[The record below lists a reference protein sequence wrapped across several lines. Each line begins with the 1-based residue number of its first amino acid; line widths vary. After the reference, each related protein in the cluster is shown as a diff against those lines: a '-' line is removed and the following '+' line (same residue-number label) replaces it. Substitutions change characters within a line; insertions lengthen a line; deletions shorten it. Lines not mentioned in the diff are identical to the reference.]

1 MKANTAFN
9 TFLSA
14 WIKWEYASRNGAKK
28 LSDIRKAMG
37 TKTRRID
44 QVKLAEEYVMYYEN
58 NNLDGNL
65 QKLYRMAALP
75 EGITQRN
82 IFDRFIVEFGCDITK
97 LSELMILIKNIMI
110 SAAQQKLTY
119 YYFKGDGVRATEGF
133 KDVQTYFFKIRR
145 AFDDR
150 VWHYR
155 NNSLHNAKKDANKI
169 LKKMKRYSQESIVR
183 AIFSELKVK
192 YPWYTWAVAAV
203 KGDLPKIR
211 SLDWRGTYF
220 KLEDRS
226 DPDKVKDYIVAYEDT
241 KSSTNCI
248 EIKQAKTL
256 LVFKRC
262 DGCNSDYIYAAD
274 NIMSKKRCGSVKRLL
289 TFHTKLPIV
298 HIRS

>member
-1 MKANTAFN
+1 
-9 TFLSA
+9 
-14 WIKWEYASRNGAKK
+14 
-28 LSDIRKAMG
+28 MG

-44 QVKLAEEYVMYYEN
+44 QVKLAEEYVKYYEN

-65 QKLYRMAALP
+65 QNLYRMAALP

-82 IFDRFIVEFGCDITK
+82 IFDRFIAEYGCDITK
-97 LSELMILIKNIMI
+97 LSELMILIKNIMT

-150 VWHYR
+150 VWHCR
-155 NNSLHNAKKDANKI
+155 SNSLDNAKKDANKI
-169 LKKMKRYSQESIVR
+169 LKKMKGFSQESIVR
-183 AIFSELKVK
+183 SIFSELKVK
-192 YPWYTWAVAAV
+192 YPWYIWAVAAV

-211 SLDWRGTYF
+211 SLDWHGSTYF

-226 DPDKVKDYIVAYEDT
+226 DPDKVKDYVVAYEDT
-241 KSSTNCI
+241 KSSTNCFK
-248 EIKQAKTL
+248 IKQAKTL
-256 LVFKRC
+256 LVLSIDVTGTIQTTSTLLITSCLRR
-262 DGCNSDYIYAAD
+262 G
-274 NIMSKKRCGSVKRLL
+274 VEVLLLKRLL